1 MVKGGA
7 DSLCYALLHRQ
18 PIRTNDEGETMYSNL
33 LTVRFHDLRH
43 TAITVMAEN
52 GVPDQTIMA
61 QVGHISPEMV
71 KHYSHIRRQA
81 LNVAAAAL
89 EPAFFK
95 PQISPAELVN

>member
-1 MVKGGA
+1 MPG
-7 DSLCYALLHRQ
+7 
-18 PIRTNDEGETMYSNL
+18 
-33 LTVRFHDLRH
+33 VRFFSFHDLGH

-61 QVGHISPEMV
+61 QVGHILPEMV